1 MLQFATG
8 GQKRPHSNDLMTKG
22 DDPGLWK
29 WVIWALC
36 LGYCHL
42 LLHTAFGYI
51 DGQPFRPPVQSVH

>member
-1 MLQFATG
+1 
-8 GQKRPHSNDLMTKG
+8 MTKG